1 MRKKTKRIK
10 LFDIV
15 NVIIM
20 IGIGAITLLPCLTVV
35 AKALS
40 EPKYVLSGAV
50 GIWPKG
56 FQLGT
61 IQYILKK
68 AEFLN
73 AFRVSVIMTLAGTA
87 LAMVLTILAAYPLS
101 KPSLR
106 GRKIFLYIFVF
117 IMLFHA
123 GMVPNYLLYRSLHL
137 TNTIFALIFSGGFSV
152 FNLFVV
158 KNYFESLPESVE
170 EAAKIDGAS
179 NWKILIRV
187 VLPMSMP
194 VLATVTLFYGV
205 GYWNNYFSGV
215 LYITNPQLRSL
226 QHYLYDLITMVVTSM
241 DASGNASSTA
251 EELSAISSENIRSAT
266 IVVST
271 VPILVLYP
279 FLQRYF
285 VKGVTIG
292 SVKG

>member
-1 MRKKTKRIK
+1 MRKKKKRIK
-10 LFDIV
+10 IFDIV
-15 NVIIM
+15 NIVLLT
-20 IGIGAITLLPCLTVV
+20 GAGVITLLPCLTVL

-40 EPKYVLSGAV
+40 DPKYVLAGAV

-61 IQYILKK
+61 IQFIMKK

-73 AFRVSVIMTLAGTA
+73 AFRVSVIMTVAGTA
-87 LAMVLTILAAYPLS
+87 LAMILTVLAAYPLS
-101 KPSLR
+101 KPRLR
-106 GRKIFLYIFVF
+106 GRKFFLYMFVF
-117 IMLFHA
+117 VMLFHA

-170 EAAKIDGAS
+170 EAAKIDGGS
-179 NWKILIRV
+179 NWKILFMV

-226 QHYLYDLITMVVTSM
+226 QQYLYDLITMATAAV
-241 DASGNASSTA
+241 DAAGNASASA

-279 FLQRYF
+279 FLQKYF